1 MCQSCTDDAENKPF
15 ISLIA
20 PELSINTKGLTM
32 QYTESMYQ
40 EGDVFWTFMPID
52 EPHCWLP
59 CWWRE
64 LPALDD
70 KSKQDDFDLHLLRA
84 WHYSYM
90 GAELNLLSTEYTS
103 IMDLGV
109 EPGVWRDLISPISSR
124 LRTKIYAANQYQ
136 DGCTVEK
143 AMHLVQEH
151 TQVQPHPKAIAK
163 LTEILELECSG
174 NGVSRG
180 DLKMGYSTA
189 VSETLLHL
197 HCYYANRGAIW
208 VGCGFKGGNPM
219 VVLAKSVFKDG
230 VLQGW
235 VLQEQ
240 RVGKFLQ
247 TLGGACIDSRQAI
260 DDLKVMNK
268 RPQMHLCYTEQEWH
282 DAYQAGPS
290 SCMTGFSF
298 NVSPVRVYATGAH
311 GLPDNNLRLCINY
324 VGTLFGDDF
333 EVLNRAIVNVESNT
347 YVRAYGEN
355 GDAVMRALGYE
366 RDTGATDGCIL
377 RKIERPGGGWLMPYL
392 DGSDDMVD
400 DCGDYWTITR
410 SGDYSATDPD
420 GYILGDCRTCD
431 CCDVA
436 VDEDELEAVDNGD
449 ACVCGNCL
457 EEHYTVPV
465 GRGEYYRKND
475 CTWSDYHTEYVHD
488 SDLAECAIAG
498 VIHEDVETYDA
509 QGYTVIEV
517 YAEYHNGRYILT
529 EEACDILGE
538 DYQGYD
544 ADEEDAE
551 EAA

>member
-1 MCQSCTDDAENKPF
+1 MCQSCTDDAENKSF

-32 QYTESMYQ
+32 QYTESMYL

-52 EPHCWLP
+52 EPHRWVP
-59 CWWRE
+59 HHWQN
-64 LPALDD
+64 LPALDG
-70 KSKQDDFDLHLLRA
+70 KAKQDDFDLHLLRA

-90 GAELNLLSTEYTS
+90 GAELNLLDTGFRSV
-103 IMDLGV
+103 MGLVV
-109 EPGVWRDLISPISSR
+109 EPGAWRVLINRISR
-124 LRTKIYAANQYQ
+124 KLGIEIYTANQRQ
-136 DGCTVEK
+136 DGCPVEK
-143 AMHLVQEH
+143 ALRLVQEH

-163 LTEILELECSG
+163 LTEILELEHSG
-174 NGVSRG
+174 NEVSRG
-180 DLKMGYSTA
+180 DLKMEYAAT

-208 VGCGFKGGNPM
+208 VGCGFKDGNPM

-240 RVGKFLQ
+240 RIGKFLQ
-247 TLGGACIDSRQAI
+247 TLGGACVDSRQAI

-268 RPQMHLCYTEQEWH
+268 RPQMHLCYTEQEWY
-282 DAYQAGPS
+282 DAYRAGPS

-298 NVSPVRVYATGAH
+298 DESPVRVYATGAR

-324 VGTLFGDDF
+324 TGTLFGDDF
-333 EVLNRAIVNVESNT
+333 EVLNRAIVNIESDT

-377 RKIERPGGGWLMPYL
+377 RKIERPDGGWLMPYL
-392 DGSDDMVD
+392 DGSADMVD
-400 DCGDYWTITR
+400 DCGDYWEITY
-410 SGDYSATDPD
+410 SGDYPATEPD
-420 GYILGDCRTCD
+420 GYIMGDCCTCD
-431 CCDVA
+431 CCGDMA
-436 VDEDELEAVDNGD
+436 DEDELEETADGD
-449 ACVCGNCL
+449 CVCSSCL
-457 EEHYTVPV
+457 EEHYTIPV
-465 GRGEYYRKND
+465 GRENYYREDD
-475 CTWSDYHTEYVHD
+475 CTWSNYHSEYVLD
-488 SDLAECAIAG
+488 CDVAECDITG
-498 VIHEDVETYDA
+498 VIHDGVKTYDA
-509 QGYTVIEV
+509 QGCTVIEV
-517 YAEYHNGRYILT
+517 YVEYHNGHYILT
-529 EEACDILGE
+529 EEACNILGE
-538 DYQGYD
+538 DYQGCD

>member
-1 MCQSCTDDAENKPF
+1 MCQSCTDEAENKPF
-15 ISLIA
+15 VSLIA

-52 EPHCWLP
+52 EPDRWVPH
-59 CWWRE
+59 WWRQD
-64 LPALDD
+64 LPALAY
-70 KSKQDDFDLHLLRA
+70 KAKQDDFDLHLLRA
-84 WHYSYM
+84 WHYGYM
-90 GAELNLLSTEYTS
+90 GAELNLLDTRFNSV
-103 IMDLGV
+103 MNLVV
-109 EPGVWRDLISPISSR
+109 EPEVWRALINSISGE
-124 LRTKIYAANQYQ
+124 LRNRIFKAKQ
-136 DGCTVEK
+136 DGEGCTVEK
-143 AMHLVQEH
+143 AANLVQEY

-180 DLKMGYSTA
+180 DLKMRYATPVA
-189 VSETLLHL
+189 ETLLSL

-208 VGCGFKGGNPM
+208 VGCGFKDGNPM

-240 RVGKFLQ
+240 RIGKFLQ
-247 TLGGACIDSRQAI
+247 TLGGACIDSRKAI
-260 DDLKVMNK
+260 DDLKVTNK

-298 NVSPVRVYATGAH
+298 DESPVRVYATGAH

-324 VGTLFGDDF
+324 TGTLFGDDF
-333 EVLNRAIVNVESNT
+333 EVLNRAIVNIESNT

-355 GDAVMRALGYE
+355 GDAVMRAIGYE

-377 RKIERPGGGWLMPYL
+377 RKIEREGGGWLMPYL

-400 DCGDYWTITR
+400 DCGDYWKTTC

-420 GYILGDCRTCD
+420 GYIMGDCRTCD
-431 CCDVA
+431 VCGDMA
-436 VDEDELEAVDNGD
+436 DEDELEEVDAGD
-449 ACVCGNCL
+449 CVCSGCL

-465 GRGEYYRKND
+465 GRENYYLKD
-475 CTWSDYHTEYVHD
+475 ECTWSDYHAEYVRD
-488 SDLAECAIAG
+488 IDVAECAIAG

-538 DYQGYD
+538 DYQGCD